1 MISKKF
7 FAHSVIYTVVGALP
21 LATPV
26 LLLPLYTTVLSE
38 GQVGEIALYTA
49 FGFVIQ
55 IIANFSLDGSVRTF
69 YLDYQNHTKQLKEY
83 ISTVYTTL
91 IGIGLLSLIVFSILG
106 ALGFQGLLH
115 LSFFPFG
122 FLSLLGSVLNSF
134 FKTYT
139 GLLIT
144 QQRAVRFFYIN
155 TAQFFLTVVFI
166 GGGLYFFPH
175 TLWGPV
181 AGRFGAVFILFLT
194 TLLFFIQEYGVKF
207 RYVYLHKMWK
217 FCIHMTFYSVS
228 AWVLVYL
235 DRYIINHYL
244 DTGKVGIY
252 DFATK
257 CVAPIE
263 LLVIGLC
270 NAVMPKVY
278 QAWKSQNISH
288 TNTEINRYF
297 NVMTL
302 VTLFSIAMAIL
313 LLPILI
319 PLVVKKQVFY
329 QSFEYIPYLAASYVF
344 LPLLSIFYY
353 TLLYLKRTDIMNYYF
368 AFCAGLQIVV
378 NPLMIGNYGVHG
390 AIATVIMMKFLMMAT
405 FYWGSRKYFQ
415 FYFNWIKLFYLP
427 LLFLLI
433 VIVAGYFRI
442 SRIYTVSTLFFL
454 LFVVYFK
461 PLIQFLKHVFRRFT
475 VKNQ

>member
-7 FAHSVIYTVVGALP
+7 FAHSLIYTIVGALP
-21 LATPV
+21 LATPI
-26 LLLPLYTTVLSE
+26 LLLPLYTAVLSE

-49 FGFVIQ
+49 FGYIMQ

-69 YLDYQNHTKQLKEY
+69 YLDYQNHPKQLREY
-83 ISTVYTTL
+83 VSTVYLSL
-91 IGIGLLSLIVFSILG
+91 IGIGLVSLIVFSVLG
-106 ALGFQGLLH
+106 GLSFQSLLH

-122 FLSLLGSVLNSF
+122 FLSLLGSILNSF

-155 TAQFFLTVVFI
+155 TAQFLLTVLLI
-166 GGGLYFFPH
+166 GAGLYLFPH
-175 TLWGPV
+175 TLWGPI

-194 TLLFFIQEYGVKF
+194 TLFYFIQEYGIKF
-207 RYVYLHKMWK
+207 RYIYLYKMWK
-217 FCIHMTFYSVS
+217 FCIHMTFYSIS
-228 AWVLVYL
+228 AWILLYL

-244 DTGKVGIY
+244 DTGRVGIY

-278 QAWKSQNISH
+278 QAWKAQDITH

-302 VTLFSIAMAIL
+302 VTLFSIASAIVF
-313 LLPILI
+313 LPVLVPLI
-319 PLVVKKQVFY
+319 VKKQVFY

-368 AFCAGLQIVV
+368 AFCAVLQMIL
-378 NPLMIGNYGVHG
+378 NPIMIGKYGVYG
-390 AIATVIMMKFLMMAT
+390 AIATVILMKFLMMAT
-405 FYWGSRKYFQ
+405 FYWGSKKYFQ
-415 FYFNWIKLFYLP
+415 FYFNWVKLFYLP
-427 LLFLLI
+427 LLFLFM
-433 VIVAGYFRI
+433 VITAGYFDI
-442 SRIYTVSTLFFL
+442 PQMYAVSVLFL
-454 LFVVYFK
+454 LMFVVYFK
-461 PLIQFLKHVFRRFT
+461 PMVQFLKHITKRF
-475 VKNQ
+475 VKTT